1 MNDLRH
7 YETLWIASGA
17 LSQEEVDTL
26 VSEMEGVVRNG
37 KGNLTKSEKQGK
49 RRLAYAIDGQRDGY
63 YTLFELECDA
73 AMIAELERKMRLH
86 EHVLRYLSVNVDDEN
101 RRVEKLKT
109 RRREKKEKKQR
120 PEARSA
126 GAATPAPTTTQEP
139 SAAE

>member
-1 MNDLRH
+1 MGDLRH

-17 LSQEEVDTL
+17 MSQEEVDTL
-26 VSEMEGVVRNG
+26 VSEMEGVVRTG

-109 RRREKKEKKQR
+109 KRRVKKEKKKR
-120 PEARSA
+120 P
-126 GAATPAPTTTQEP
+126 GATATPETP
-139 SAAE
+139 AAE